1 MNDTTEPAQGGPGAT
16 PGSRRIPF
24 KVDIA
29 GIIEIMGSSLY
40 SRATTPVR
48 ELIQNAHDGIM
59 RRRQGDLSYKGR
71 IDVVQDA
78 AARTLSFTDDG
89 IGLSEEEAER
99 YLGTLGVG
107 ITGLIKK
114 GRAAADGTVDEPA
127 GASAPG
133 APTARDGQAL
143 IGQFGIGLFSAFM
156 LADRL
161 VVETRRADGA
171 GVGVRWEAG
180 PGTDIELSACDRP
193 KPGTTATLH
202 LKPQYHFLAEDPAP
216 LEAAIKEYA
225 DFLPVPIHLNGSS
238 DCPKPFSPVC

>member
-1 MNDTTEPAQGGPGAT
+1 MSAW
-16 PGSRRIPF
+16 SRRIPF

-59 RRRQGDLSYKGR
+59 RRRQTDLSYKGR
-71 IDVVQDA
+71 IDIVQDPQSHA
-78 AARTLSFTDDG
+78 ISFVDDG
-89 IGLSEEEAER
+89 VGLSEEEAER

-114 GRAAADGTVDEPA
+114 GLVAALGGDGEGDESPSSLASPRASGGGD
-127 GASAPG
+127 GAS
-133 APTARDGQAL
+133 L

-161 VVETRRADGA
+161 VVET
-171 GVGVRWEAG
+171 
-180 PGTDIELSACDRP
+180 
-193 KPGTTATLH
+193 
-202 LKPQYHFLAEDPAP
+202 
-216 LEAAIKEYA
+216 
-225 DFLPVPIHLNGSS
+225 
-238 DCPKPFSPVC
+238 

>member
-1 MNDTTEPAQGGPGAT
+1 MNDTTEPAQGGM
-16 PGSRRIPF
+16 GSTRPTRRIPF

-59 RRRQGDLSYKGR
+59 RRRQGDLTYKGR
-71 IDVVQDA
+71 IDVAQDGA
-78 AARTLSFTDDG
+78 AHTLSFTDDG

-114 GRAAADGTVDEPA
+114 GRATADGTVDDE
-127 GASAPG
+127 G
-133 APTARDGQAL
+133 APTAREGQAL

-156 LADRL
+156 LPDRL

-171 GVGVRWEAG
+171 GQGVRWEAG
-180 PGTDIELSACDRP
+180 PGTDIEL
-193 KPGTTATLH
+193 
-202 LKPQYHFLAEDPAP
+202 
-216 LEAAIKEYA
+216 
-225 DFLPVPIHLNGSS
+225 
-238 DCPKPFSPVC
+238 

>member
-1 MNDTTEPAQGGPGAT
+1 MSAW
-16 PGSRRIPF
+16 SRRIPF

-78 AARTLSFTDDG
+78 AAHTLSFTDDG
-89 IGLSEEEAER
+89 LGLSEEDAER
-99 YLGTLGVG
+99 DLGTLGVG
-107 ITGLIKK
+107 ITGLIKR
-114 GRAAADGTVDEPA
+114 GRATADGTVEDDDNPS
-127 GASAPG
+127 GAAAPG
-133 APTARDGQAL
+133 TPTARDGQAL

-171 GVGVRWEAG
+171 GAGVRWEAG
-180 PGTDIELSACDRP
+180 PGTDI
-193 KPGTTATLH
+193 
-202 LKPQYHFLAEDPAP
+202 
-216 LEAAIKEYA
+216 
-225 DFLPVPIHLNGSS
+225 
-238 DCPKPFSPVC
+238 